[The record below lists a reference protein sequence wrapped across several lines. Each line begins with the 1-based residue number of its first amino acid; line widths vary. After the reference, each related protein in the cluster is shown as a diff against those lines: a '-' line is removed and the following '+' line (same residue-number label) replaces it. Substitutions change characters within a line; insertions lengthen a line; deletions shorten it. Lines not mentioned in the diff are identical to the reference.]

1 MFDYRHKK
9 DASSLVAM
17 SSSPPETPDSF
28 TLQPRSKSLFSES
41 PLLSLSGKTGHRGE
55 DLSLSELSVVSDATP
70 QRFTSSS
77 RPEPP
82 RFSLF
87 GPSQSPR
94 TLSTEDVE
102 DDEGDDEHAEADV
115 SYVTPSENEAYE
127 EEGNQSQPTTP
138 RASEQRYHEGDS
150 IADESRADAS
160 ADVEESPSIPLR
172 TRQAPDPRQREEELR
187 TTLYQMQSINSVLLE
202 YMETLQA
209 VEVNNQI
216 LLQQVNNSHELL
228 NKYTAVLSQTEH
240 TARLLLN
247 RQWQGAE
254 ADERYAEGEAERQ
267 MREREREE
275 RETRERKERLERERI
290 EKEAE
295 EERKLEEQER
305 KAKAS
310 EPRGRGGIRARGRG
324 VPVPVRG
331 STVNS
336 TANTKRERGWDNW
349 STTTYCAT
357 YREQSS
363 RTGNP
368 LSHLGCS
375 GHNYFTIFHIV
386 HLPRN
391 VRLFGIRSSALRQT
405 NLIQIDETHVTFNIP
420 NAGSVGHIVVFLLGT
435 TPFPPGYAATI
446 YFEWSNRPFQL
457 LGMLSN
463 DKPSAVFRVRGIDPD
478 GQQNSGSDVNA
489 ILGIS
494 IEPIDSVLAQVASLP
509 HHPTTSNAEVART
522 ADPTFI
528 AERIVR
534 HLFTH
539 LSSFEGNLGPQTM
552 IPLGVIQ
559 RWYDGLLGK
568 LRAGGAAFLTRED
581 S

>member
-331 STVNS
+331 STPPIP
-336 TANTKRERGWDNW
+336 RGRG
-349 STTTYCAT
+349 AGI
-357 YREQSS
+357 
-363 RTGNP
+363 TGLRQP
-368 LSHLGCS
+368 TVLR
-375 GHNYFTIFHIV
+375 HNYFTIFHIV